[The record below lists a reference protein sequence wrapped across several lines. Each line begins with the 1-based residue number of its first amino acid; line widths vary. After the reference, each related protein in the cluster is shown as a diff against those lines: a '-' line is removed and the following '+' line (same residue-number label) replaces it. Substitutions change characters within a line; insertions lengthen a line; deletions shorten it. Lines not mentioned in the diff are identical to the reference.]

1 MKEKIEQLK
10 ALNHKAEL
18 GGGEDRIAKQHAA
31 GKLTARERIELLL
44 EKGSFVEIDKF
55 VTHTCHEFGLEK
67 QRPLGDGVVTGYGM
81 IGQRTVFVFAQDFTV
96 FGGALSETYAR
107 KICKIMD
114 MATELGAPVIGLND
128 SGGARIQE
136 GVRSLAGYAEIFL
149 RNSLASGVIPQIS
162 AIMGPC
168 AGGAVYSPAL
178 TDFIF
183 MVKQTSYMFI
193 TGPEVVK
200 SVTQEEVTMENLGGS
215 EVHSTRSGVA
225 HCTADNDMDCIL
237 KIRELMSFLPNNNM
251 EEPPFVPTTDSPNRI
266 DPQLDLLVPT
276 NPNQP
281 YDMKELILSVADDQN
296 FFEIQEEYAK
306 NIIIGYIRLNGK
318 TIGVVANQPAA
329 LAGTLDINASVKAA
343 RFVRFCDA
351 FNIPLLTLVD
361 VPGFLPG
368 VNQEYEGIIRHGAK
382 LLYAYCEATVPKVTV
397 ITRKAYGGAYDVMSS
412 KHIRGDINFAYPTAE
427 IAVMGP
433 DGAVNILFRKDL
445 KTAEDP
451 EGKRKEL
458 QADVPVVPGTEK
470 PVTDIEDA
478 KKVAAEVGYPIMLKA
493 LAGGGGKGMR
503 LVHSEDEMEAAFRM
517 SRSEAA
523 NSFGND
529 AIYIEKYIENPHH
542 IEVQVLGD
550 KYGNVIHLYER
561 ECSIQR
567 RNQKVIEEAPS
578 PFVKEAARQ
587 KMLAVAVEACKK
599 IGYYSAG
606 TLEFMMDKDQNF
618 YFLEM
623 NTRLQVEHLVTEE
636 TTGVDLVRDMILVAA
651 GNRLPY
657 KQEDVACRGHALECR
672 IYAEDPE
679 NNFMPSPGVIKVR
692 EAPEGRNVRLDSAA
706 YAGFEVSLHYD
717 PMIAKLCTWGR
728 TRESAISNMIRALRE
743 YKILGIKTTIPFH
756 LRVLHNATFLKGNY
770 DTTFIDTKFDKE
782 DLKRRQ
788 NSDPTVAV
796 IAAALKHYEE
806 EKEAAARATTVPL
819 VGESLWKHYG
829 KLQMLANN
837 F

>member
-1 MKEKIEQLK
+1 LIGERGDNGESEQERPDGQVASAGGIRRRYGAAAEPHGSRAVCRLDSRGSFPFRRTGARDGRTSRTKLVVMIKKIVIANRGEIAVRVIRSCREMGISPVALFSEADRLSRHVMLADEAYCIGGAASKESY
-10 ALNHKAEL
+10 LNI
-18 GGGEDRIAKQHAA
+18 DRIIRVALACGADAVH
-31 GKLTARERIELLL
+31 
-44 EKGSFVEIDKF
+44 
-55 VTHTCHEFGLEK
+55 
-67 QRPLGDGVVTGYGM
+67 PGYG
-81 IGQRTVFVFAQDFTV
+81 F
-96 FGGALSETYAR
+96 LSENADFARRCEEEGVIFIGPSADVIAKMGIKTEAR
-107 KICKIMD
+107 KI
-114 MATELGAPVIGLND
+114 
-128 SGGARIQE
+128 
-136 GVRSLAGYAEIFL
+136 
-149 RNSLASGVIPQIS
+149 
-162 AIMGPC
+162 
-168 AGGAVYSPAL
+168 
-178 TDFIF
+178 
-183 MVKQTSYMFI
+183 
-193 TGPEVVK
+193 
-200 SVTQEEVTMENLGGS
+200 
-215 EVHSTRSGVA
+215 
-225 HCTADNDMDCIL
+225 
-237 KIRELMSFLPNNNM
+237 
-251 EEPPFVPTTDSPNRI
+251 
-266 DPQLDLLVPT
+266 
-276 NPNQP
+276 
-281 YDMKELILSVADDQN
+281 MKE
-296 FFEIQEEYAK
+296 
-306 NIIIGYIRLNGK
+306 
-318 TIGVVANQPAA
+318 
-329 LAGTLDINASVKAA
+329 AG
-343 RFVRFCDA
+343 
-351 FNIPLLTLVD
+351 
-361 VPGFLPG
+361 
-368 VNQEYEGIIRHGAK
+368 
-382 LLYAYCEATVPKVTV
+382 
-397 ITRKAYGGAYDVMSS
+397 
-412 KHIRGDINFAYPTAE
+412 
-427 IAVMGP
+427 
-433 DGAVNILFRKDL
+433 
-445 KTAEDP
+445 
-451 EGKRKEL
+451 
-458 QADVPVVPGTEK
+458 VPVVPGTEK

-679 NNFMPSPGVIKVR
+679 KNFMPSPGVIKVR

>member
-1 MKEKIEQLK
+1 MIKKVLVANRGEIAMRIFRTCRVMNIPTVAIYTHVDRGALHVRYAEEAYCISEDEADTSYLK
-10 ALNHKAEL
+10 PDLILE
-18 GGGEDRIAKQHAA
+18 IAKKTGAA
-31 GKLTARERIELLL
+31 I
-44 EKGSFVEIDKF
+44 
-55 VTHTCHEFGLEK
+55 H
-67 QRPLGDGVVTGYGM
+67 PGYG
-81 IGQRTVFVFAQDFTV
+81 F
-96 FGGALSETYAR
+96 LSENADFARRCEEEGVIFIGPSADVIAKMGIKTEAR
-107 KICKIMD
+107 KI
-114 MATELGAPVIGLND
+114 
-128 SGGARIQE
+128 
-136 GVRSLAGYAEIFL
+136 
-149 RNSLASGVIPQIS
+149 
-162 AIMGPC
+162 
-168 AGGAVYSPAL
+168 
-178 TDFIF
+178 
-183 MVKQTSYMFI
+183 
-193 TGPEVVK
+193 
-200 SVTQEEVTMENLGGS
+200 
-215 EVHSTRSGVA
+215 
-225 HCTADNDMDCIL
+225 
-237 KIRELMSFLPNNNM
+237 
-251 EEPPFVPTTDSPNRI
+251 
-266 DPQLDLLVPT
+266 
-276 NPNQP
+276 
-281 YDMKELILSVADDQN
+281 MKE
-296 FFEIQEEYAK
+296 
-306 NIIIGYIRLNGK
+306 
-318 TIGVVANQPAA
+318 
-329 LAGTLDINASVKAA
+329 AG
-343 RFVRFCDA
+343 
-351 FNIPLLTLVD
+351 
-361 VPGFLPG
+361 
-368 VNQEYEGIIRHGAK
+368 
-382 LLYAYCEATVPKVTV
+382 
-397 ITRKAYGGAYDVMSS
+397 
-412 KHIRGDINFAYPTAE
+412 
-427 IAVMGP
+427 
-433 DGAVNILFRKDL
+433 
-445 KTAEDP
+445 
-451 EGKRKEL
+451 
-458 QADVPVVPGTEK
+458 VPVVPGTEK

-503 LVHSEDEMEAAFRM
+503 LVHS
-517 SRSEAA
+517 
-523 NSFGND
+523 
-529 AIYIEKYIENPHH
+529 
-542 IEVQVLGD
+542 EVQVLGD

-679 NNFMPSPGVIKVR
+679 KNFMPSPGVIKVR

>member
-1 MKEKIEQLK
+1 MLLVGNGRLITRDEAFPYAEDGAVALDGEVIKE
-10 ALNHKAEL
+10 
-18 GGGEDRIAKQHAA
+18 
-31 GKLTARERIELLL
+31 
-44 EKGSFVEIDKF
+44 V
-55 VTHTCHEFGLEK
+55 
-67 QRPLGDGVVTGYGM
+67 
-81 IGQRTVFVFAQDFTV
+81 
-96 FGGALSETYAR
+96 GALSELRAKYPNAEFVDARGGVIMPGLINVHTHIYSGLARGLAIGGFNPTNFLEVLDGQWWYIDRHLTLDGTRACAYATVLDCIRDGVTTIFDHHASFCEIPGSLFAIKDVCQELGIRANLCYEVSERDGAEKCGQAIRENADFARRCEEEGVIFIGPSADVIAKMGIKTEAR
-107 KICKIMD
+107 KI
-114 MATELGAPVIGLND
+114 
-128 SGGARIQE
+128 
-136 GVRSLAGYAEIFL
+136 
-149 RNSLASGVIPQIS
+149 
-162 AIMGPC
+162 
-168 AGGAVYSPAL
+168 
-178 TDFIF
+178 
-183 MVKQTSYMFI
+183 
-193 TGPEVVK
+193 
-200 SVTQEEVTMENLGGS
+200 
-215 EVHSTRSGVA
+215 
-225 HCTADNDMDCIL
+225 
-237 KIRELMSFLPNNNM
+237 
-251 EEPPFVPTTDSPNRI
+251 
-266 DPQLDLLVPT
+266 
-276 NPNQP
+276 
-281 YDMKELILSVADDQN
+281 MKE
-296 FFEIQEEYAK
+296 
-306 NIIIGYIRLNGK
+306 
-318 TIGVVANQPAA
+318 
-329 LAGTLDINASVKAA
+329 AG
-343 RFVRFCDA
+343 
-351 FNIPLLTLVD
+351 
-361 VPGFLPG
+361 
-368 VNQEYEGIIRHGAK
+368 
-382 LLYAYCEATVPKVTV
+382 
-397 ITRKAYGGAYDVMSS
+397 
-412 KHIRGDINFAYPTAE
+412 
-427 IAVMGP
+427 
-433 DGAVNILFRKDL
+433 
-445 KTAEDP
+445 
-451 EGKRKEL
+451 
-458 QADVPVVPGTEK
+458 VPVVPGTEK

-623 NTRLQVEHLVTEE
+623 NTRLQVEHPVTEAC
-636 TTGVDLVRDMILVAA
+636 TGVDLVRDMILVAA

-756 LRVLHNATFLKGNY
+756 LRVLHNETFLKGNY